1 MLPTRPVKVG
11 LIGLGKM
18 GQNHLRVL
26 ALLKGVEL
34 AFLADS
40 DAKLASRLGQLH
52 DVPSGTEFEALLS
65 KADAV
70 VIATPTISHASII
83 RQVAGKVRNIFVE
96 KPLADTLEEAT
107 LLARFAAEK
116 ALNVQV
122 GFIERFNPTVQGLK
136 QVLDKSERVISID
149 FTRTNKLSARIT
161 DVDVVTDLM
170 IHDIDL
176 ALYLNGPAR
185 SVAAHGFAHGK
196 MIDFAS
202 ALITH
207 ENGRFSRIQASRITE
222 KKMRLIE
229 ATCVDMF
236 VDCELLRKE
245 IIICRQ
251 SEIRQTEGQPYTI
264 SAVQEAIEVRPQ
276 EALLSEL
283 QAFVAS
289 CRGQRQP
296 ELPGVQDG
304 LAAMLI
310 CDEIQKAVAA

>member
-1 MLPTRPVKVG
+1 MNDKPVRVG
-11 LIGLGKM
+11 LIGLGRM
-18 GQNHLRVL
+18 GQNHLRIL
-26 ALLKGVEL
+26 SMLKGVEL
-34 AFLADS
+34 AFVADADAALA
-40 DAKLASRLGQLH
+40 ARLGASYGVPGVSQL
-52 DVPSGTEFEALLS
+52 DAVLDTAQ
-65 KADAV
+65 AV
-70 VIATPTISHASII
+70 VICTPTVTHADYI
-83 RQVAGKVRNIFVE
+83 RMVAGKVRNIFVE
-96 KPLADTLEEAT
+96 KPLADTLEEANRV
-107 LLARFAAEK
+107 ARFAAEK
-116 ALNVQV
+116 GLNVQV
-122 GFIERFNPTVQGLK
+122 GFIERFNPAVQSLK

-185 SVAAHGFAHGK
+185 SVAAHGFAHGT
-196 MIDFAS
+196 MTDFAS

-245 IIICRQ
+245 IIISRQ
-251 SEIRQTEGQPYTI
+251 SEIRQAEGQPYTI

-289 CRGQRQP
+289 CRGQRQA

-304 LAAMLI
+304 LAAMQI
-310 CDEIQKAVAA
+310 SDEIQKAVAA

>member
-1 MLPTRPVKVG
+1 MIEKPVRVG
-11 LIGLGKM
+11 LVGLGRM
-18 GQNHLRVL
+18 GQNHLRIL
-26 ALLKGVEL
+26 SMLKGVEL
-34 AFLADS
+34 AFVADA
-40 DAKLASRLGQLH
+40 DAAVAGRHGVAH
-52 DVPSGTEFEALLS
+52 GVPGVSSLDGALDS
-65 KADAV
+65 VDAV
-70 VIATPTISHASII
+70 VICTPTVTHADYI
-83 RQVAGKVRNIFVE
+83 RMVAGKVRNIFVE
-96 KPLADTLEEAT
+96 KPLADTLEEASRV
-107 LLARFAAEK
+107 ARFAAEK
-116 ALNVQV
+116 GLNVQV
-122 GFIERFNPTVQGLK
+122 GFIERFNPAVQSLK

-245 IIICRQ
+245 IIINRQ
-251 SEIRQTEGQPYTI
+251 SEIRQAEGQPYTI

-289 CRGQRQP
+289 CRGQRQTG
-296 ELPGVQDG
+296 LPGVQDG
-304 LAAMLI
+304 LAAMQI
-310 CDEIQKAVAA
+310 GDEIQKAVAA

>member
-1 MLPTRPVKVG
+1 MNTKALRVG
-11 LIGLGKM
+11 LIGLGRM

-26 ALLKGVEL
+26 SLLKGVEL
-34 AFLADS
+34 AFVADS
-40 DAKLASRLGQLH
+40 DSAVAQRLGTQF
-52 DVPSGTEFEALLS
+52 DVPGVSDIDPVLGS
-65 KADAV
+65 ADAV
-70 VIATPTISHASII
+70 VICTPTVTHAHYT
-83 RQVAGKVRNIFVE
+83 RLVAGKVHNIFVE
-96 KPLADTLEEAT
+96 KPLAGTMADANAVSSLVKEQN
-107 LLARFAAEK
+107 
-116 ALNVQV
+116 LNLQV
-122 GFIERFNPTVQGLK
+122 GFIERFNPAVQSLK

-185 SVAAHGFAHGK
+185 SVAAHGFAHGE

-245 IIICRQ
+245 ILISRQ
-251 SEIRQTEGQPYTI
+251 SEIRQAEGQPYTI

-289 CRGQRQP
+289 CQGQRAADV
-296 ELPGVQDG
+296 PGVQDG
-304 LAAMLI
+304 LAAMKI
-310 CDEIQKAVAA
+310 CEDIQKAVASC